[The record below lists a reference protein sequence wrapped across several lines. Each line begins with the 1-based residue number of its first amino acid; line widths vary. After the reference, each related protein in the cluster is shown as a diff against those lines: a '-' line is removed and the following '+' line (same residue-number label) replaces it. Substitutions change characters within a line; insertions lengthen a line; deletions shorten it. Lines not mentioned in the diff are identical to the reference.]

1 LETKE
6 ADMDLDDVRD
16 RLVLAALPH
25 AAFDGWGGVAL
36 AAAAADEG
44 MAPTMPAR
52 AFPGGAVD
60 AVAHFVA
67 LADRMMEADLLAVDL
82 TGLRVPRRIQ
92 AAIRVR
98 LERWAPHREA
108 VRRALA
114 VLALPPHLGSAAR
127 LTWDTADAIW
137 RAIGDSSH
145 DFSWYTRRS
154 TLAAVYSATLLYWL
168 DDGSE
173 GAADTL
179 AFVERRLA
187 DVGKLTRVRLR
198 VGAMLEQIPHPGRP
212 GRPKPKHRFTATPPR
227 R

>member
-1 LETKE
+1 
-6 ADMDLDDVRD
+6 MDFEDIRD

-25 AAFDGWGGVAL
+25 VAFDGWAGGAL

-44 MAPTMPAR
+44 MDPTMPAR
-52 AFPGGAVD
+52 VFPGAAAD
-60 AVAHFVA
+60 AVAHFVG
-67 LADRMMEADLLAVDL
+67 LADRMMADDLLEVDL
-82 TGLRVPRRIQ
+82 TGLRVPKRIL

-108 VRRALA
+108 IRRALA
-114 VLALPPHLGSAAR
+114 VLALPVNLGLAAR
-127 LTWDTADAIW
+127 LTWATSDAIW
-137 RAIGDSSH
+137 RAVGDQSH

-173 GAADTL
+173 AAADTL

-198 VGAMLEQIPHPGRP
+198 LGAMLERIPQPGRP
-212 GRPKPKHRFTATPPR
+212 GRPGPRHRFTAAPPR